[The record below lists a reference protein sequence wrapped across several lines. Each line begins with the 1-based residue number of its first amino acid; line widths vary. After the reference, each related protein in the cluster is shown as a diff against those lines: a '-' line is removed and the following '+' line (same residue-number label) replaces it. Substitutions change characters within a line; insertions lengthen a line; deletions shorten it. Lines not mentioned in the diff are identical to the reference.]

1 MGPIRVSA
9 ATRLPR
15 PESVVE
21 EVFAEDFL
29 HHSLAP
35 TRDLASLDDEDEDPT
50 AAKRG
55 REVDASPPPADLVFD
70 PSALQ
75 GVDRPMEGLS
85 PGSPSK
91 QARGILVRRVTIL
104 PRPEGALKP
113 LDVWSATLDSLGAFV
128 LSDTEVFTA
137 ASLEARMHAL
147 LRLPSER
154 ELSYNEVLRFLGHY
168 MAMSILFINVGGSP
182 LPTTWG
188 GPITNVE
195 KYPANRCAE
204 IHAELIRK
212 GRVEIAREA
221 LARVCSNAPL
231 HPFYAQNDSRAS
243 THPYMDTM
251 GGIVEMV
258 IEEPEPPADHP
269 GYDREILIATTR
281 DAFVGHIFV
290 SYARAPL
297 MGMKGLMPYGISRSA
312 FFLPGTC
319 APPQSTSGFIQALFG
334 TIDEIVREKGITHAF
349 TWPLAKMKKR
359 FVAMNWLVIRKGHAG
374 SPHYHE
380 LYYSVGSIYGTGTKI
395 FNYILGAQFRDWDF
409 VMRVVA

>member
-1 MGPIRVSA
+1 MGPVRVSA

-21 EVFAEDFL
+21 KVFAEDFSRL
-29 HHSLAP
+29 SLAP
-35 TRDLASLDDEDEDPT
+35 TGDLAFLDDEDEDPI

-55 REVDASPPPADLVFD
+55 REDDAPPPPADLVFD
-70 PSALQ
+70 QNALR

-113 LDVWSATLDSLGAFV
+113 LDVWNATLDSLGAFV

-137 ASLEARMHAL
+137 ASLEARMHNL

-168 MAMSILFINVGGSP
+168 MAMSILSINVGGPP
-182 LPTTWG
+182 LPTWG
-188 GPITNVE
+188 GPITNVK
-195 KYPANRCAE
+195 KYPATRCAE

-221 LARVCSNAPL
+221 LARVCSGTPL
-231 HPFYAQNDSRAS
+231 HPFYAQNGSRAS

-251 GGIVEMV
+251 GNIVDMV
-258 IEEPEPPADHP
+258 IEEPKPRADHP
-269 GYDREILIATTR
+269 GYDREILIATTS
-281 DAFVGHIFV
+281 DAFLGHVFV

-297 MGMKGLMPYGISRSA
+297 KGMKGLMPFGISRSA

-334 TIDEIVREKGITHAF
+334 TIDEIMRKEGITHAF

-359 FVAMNWLVIRKGHAG
+359 LVAMNWLVIRKGHTG
-374 SPHYHE
+374 SPHYRE
-380 LYYSVGSIYGTGTKI
+380 LYDSVGSIYGTGTTI
-395 FNYILGAQFRDWDF
+395 FNAILGAQFRNWDF